1 MSFVKSVKGG
11 INSKRYLGR
20 AIDYGKN
27 PDKTNVNENSHLANV
42 LQYAGKQ
49 EKALYVTGI
58 NCSTVDTLTEWNDTR
73 EMFNKDFGI
82 LAHHYIQSFSPTE
95 NITPEQVHKMGLELA
110 NRCFP
115 DFQVLVCTHID
126 RKHLHNHI
134 LVNSCNIHNGLK
146 WLSNGKTLNFV
157 RYTNDKISLEYGYSV
172 IDSYIN
178 NGSAQIKNKM
188 KNSYKVDMAI
198 AIRESLMS
206 ANTKAEFE
214 RLMLSKGYK
223 IRFGKQITFREVAN
237 DKHAARGEVLAK
249 QFGDEFS
256 TKSIYNKYG
265 IKTEVNEYRKKAV
278 DKESAKKT
286 EKDLEKVNAYV
297 FETDKRFMQAVA
309 GLNLSYGNSDSRYS
323 VIEAE
328 ISMLEEKVSKI
339 NPSNIKS
346 FIAYLYLRTE
356 IFNKKLYSKAIKRFN
371 SVSALN
377 KKEKKFTFTAIPLRK
392 VEDKYTRLYGNITF
406 KALMLKNGSN
416 ASVKVNADLLP
427 KLINAPFF
435 YCASIDV
442 KTGKAKVFV
451 KENDLDALS
460 NALGF
465 NYSIDKVVKKEY
477 NVNLVKLRQWKEN
490 KVKVKWENNLTANDI
505 DALMKKGVPFAIFD
519 KGDSHSVCFP
529 EKYFDDAFAGLHPN
543 LSVVNGRTNRDKL
556 DKLAV
561 ELKTSLAY
569 KIITPEQLVL
579 LQECKFVDV
588 PSIAYNSK
596 DGSGKIN
603 LCYLASDEQKLKD
616 IILSESEAILNNK
629 PYSEWKRHNLSVNW
643 IYSLTLEQ
651 VKQIKAAE
659 CEVAIFADK
668 KDKSKF
674 SVCTPFYEYKNVM
687 SVLDDTYNANN
698 ATMTYQEF
706 KALKDNNNLETVS
719 LDITGE
725 QLNLFRHLKDDF
737 PLSAAF
743 KKNGGGYI
751 LTFDKRYLE
760 EISKQLN
767 VTKLPFRVQIEKW
780 KKDNVEYHSKYELTE
795 SDIDKLKECT
805 VNYCVAKTKNG
816 NYAIAYPAYN
826 EREISTILFPDRNP
840 VTCNVSKNELQRFAE
855 ATGVK
860 IEYMYISPQQYDALV
875 KDKTEIMS
883 TAFKHKTS
891 EGYNLWYLAGDKGK
905 INKII
910 NSRTSGK
917 SNKSVIEQMKA
928 RGANIQMIKNATPAQ
943 IELLKQSGIECAFGN
958 DMQTIA
964 YDLKNRYAVLS
975 IMSRAYYNDLINN
988 NVPVR
993 LKRGIDVNTLDALLS
1008 ENIGFSFV
1016 YNAKNNEFVVAYN
1029 AADEKRLSE
1038 LTGNNNYSEDNSTG
1052 QQL

>member
-1 MSFVKSVKGG
+1 MAYVKTVKGG
-11 INSKRYLGR
+11 ITSNRYLSR
-20 AIDYGKN
+20 AIEYGKN
-27 PDKTNVNENSHLANV
+27 PDKTNVNNDEHLANA

-49 EKALYVTGI
+49 EKALYVSAQ
-58 NCSTVDTLTEWNDTR
+58 NCTTTNTFKEWERLRNTY
-73 EMFNKDFGI
+73 NKNKGRI
-82 LAHHYIQSFSPTE
+82 AHHFIQSFSPTE
-95 NITPEQVHKMGLELA
+95 NVTPEQVHQMGLELA
-110 NRCFP
+110 KRCFP

-134 LVNSCNIHNGLK
+134 LVNSCNINNGLK
-146 WLSNGKTLNFV
+146 WSDNKKTMNFV
-157 RYTNDKISLEYGYSV
+157 RYTNDKISLEYGCSV

-178 NGSAQIKNKM
+178 NGSAQIKEKL
-188 KNSYKVDMAI
+188 KNSYKVDMAK
-198 AIRESLMS
+198 AIRESLVG

-223 IRFGKQITFREVAN
+223 IRFGKQITFREISN

-249 QFGDEFS
+249 QFGEEFS

-265 IKTEVNEYRKKAV
+265 IKIEVNEYRKKAV
-278 DKESAKKT
+278 DKDNAKET
-286 EKDLEKVNAYV
+286 EKKLEKVNAYV
-297 FETDKRFMQAVA
+297 FETDKRYIQAVT
-309 GLNLSYGNSDSRYS
+309 GLNISYGNTDSKYS

-339 NPSNIKS
+339 NPTNIKS

-356 IFNKKLYSKAIKRFN
+356 LFNKRLYSKAIKRFN
-371 SVSALN
+371 AISGLN
-377 KKEKKFTFTAIPLRK
+377 NTGKKFTFSAIPLKK
-392 VEDKYTRLYGNITF
+392 VDGKYTRAYGNITF
-406 KALMLKNGSN
+406 RSLMLKNGNN
-416 ASVKVNADLLP
+416 ASVKVDADLLP

-435 YCASIDV
+435 YVASIDV

-451 KENDLDALS
+451 KEQDLDALS

-465 NYSIDKVVKKEY
+465 NYNIGKFVKKEY
-477 NVNLVKLRQWKEN
+477 NVNAVKLRQWKDN
-490 KVKVKWENNLTANDI
+490 KVKIKWENNLTANDI
-505 DALMKKGVPFAIFD
+505 DALMKKGVPFAVFD
-519 KGDSHSVCFP
+519 KGDSYSVCFP
-529 EKYFDDAFAGLHPN
+529 EKYSDDAFAGLHPN

-561 ELKTSLAY
+561 ELKTSLSY
-569 KIITPEQLVL
+569 KIISPEQLVL
-579 LQECKFVDV
+579 LQECKSVDV

-616 IILSESEAILNNK
+616 IILSESEAVLNNK

-725 QLNLFRHLKDDF
+725 QLNLFRHLKGDF

-816 NYAIAYPAYN
+816 DYAIAYPAYN
-826 EREISTILFPDRNP
+826 EREISTLLFPDRNP

-905 INKII
+905 IDKII

-928 RGANIQMIKNATPAQ
+928 RGTNIQIMKNATPEQ

-958 DMQTIA
+958 DMHTIA
-964 YDLKNRYAVLS
+964 FDFKNRYEILS
-975 IMSRAYYNDLINN
+975 IMSRAYYNNLINN
-988 NVPVR
+988 GVPIR
-993 LKRGIDVNTLDALLS
+993 FKRGIDVDTLDVLLS
-1008 ENIGFSFV
+1008 ENIGFSFNF
-1016 YNAKNNEFVVAYN
+1016 NAKNNEFVVAYN